1 MYSLKRL
8 QDVVMAAVNAVDPSH
23 KQALLANVI
32 FTGNT
37 MRTEGFVARLT
48 SEIETLAGQ
57 SINVRNSNE
66 LFKNHPLRGVSGLVN
81 SMLKDEQYMTMDDF
95 EKHGAGYIHKTVQ
108 FDN

>member
-48 SEIETLAGQ
+48 SEIETLAG
-57 SINVRNSNE
+57 
-66 LFKNHPLRGVSGLVN
+66 
-81 SMLKDEQYMTMDDF
+81 
-95 EKHGAGYIHKTVQ
+95 
-108 FDN
+108 